1 MVIAQYGYSSVF
13 SPGCMVMTG
22 CCKELDSQALHRVV
36 GALWHGGI
44 RWRQRFGSIREWRR
58 RHEEIEVD
66 SWRGIELRN
75 GGKAA
80 LDDGRHLPELRKRE
94 GSGSAKREGFG
105 LGARQRRRQHGNDVA
120 VTMSQLEATA

>member
-1 MVIAQYGYSSVF
+1 
-13 SPGCMVMTG
+13 
-22 CCKELDSQALHRVV
+22 V